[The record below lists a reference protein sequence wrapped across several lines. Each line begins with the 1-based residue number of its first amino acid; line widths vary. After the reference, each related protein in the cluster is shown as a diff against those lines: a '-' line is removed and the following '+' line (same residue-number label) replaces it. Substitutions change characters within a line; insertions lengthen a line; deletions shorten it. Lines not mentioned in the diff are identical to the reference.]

1 MKKSICLYFQVHQ
14 PNRLRLYRFFDI
26 GKDSHYYDDFANRT
40 ILRRVAQ
47 KCYLP
52 MNALLL
58 EQIEAHKGAFKV
70 AFSISGSVLEQFDR
84 YAPEVIE
91 SFRKLAQTGCVEFL
105 SETYYHSLAS
115 LASEAE
121 FKHQVLKHKEAIEH
135 YFGVTP
141 KAFRNTELIY
151 SDAIGEMVYEMGFKT
166 MLTEGA
172 KHVLGW
178 KSPNFVYNCAQA
190 KNLKLNV
197 YSGEKDPEFY
207 DGAAVELTLKELRTN
222 IQSYADMSVAFE
234 CVITSNSQDTVYVEQ
249 FDEESQMYYGISVYY
264 GNAGLTGDGL
274 KILSIGNKARIV
286 GKVQYY
292 ETGDTWQISGLKYR
306 IMKPNDPENI
316 QQIGTGFE
324 PAYVLTD
331 AETFVNGTKD
341 VMVTDP
347 ETKEDVI
354 KSFRYNALAMNTSL
368 EMKNL
373 VVKSAYTTNKEE
385 SASYGAISL
394 TCEVDGKQ
402 ITVRTVPLY
411 DADGKLIT
419 QDTFIGKTID
429 VKGIMDYYDG
439 EYQIKVFRPDQ
450 ITIH

>member
-1 MKKSICLYFQVHQ
+1 
-14 PNRLRLYRFFDI
+14 
-26 GKDSHYYDDFANRT
+26 
-40 ILRRVAQ
+40 
-47 KCYLP
+47 
-52 MNALLL
+52 
-58 EQIEAHKGAFKV
+58 
-70 AFSISGSVLEQFDR
+70 
-84 YAPEVIE
+84 
-91 SFRKLAQTGCVEFL
+91 
-105 SETYYHSLAS
+105 
-115 LASEAE
+115 
-121 FKHQVLKHKEAIEH
+121 
-135 YFGVTP
+135 
-141 KAFRNTELIY
+141 
-151 SDAIGEMVYEMGFKT
+151 
-166 MLTEGA
+166 
-172 KHVLGW
+172 
-178 KSPNFVYNCAQA
+178 
-190 KNLKLNV
+190 
-197 YSGEKDPEFY
+197 
-207 DGAAVELTLKELRTN
+207 
-222 IQSYADMSVAFE
+222 
-234 CVITSNSQDTVYVEQ
+234 VYVEQ

>member
-1 MKKSICLYFQVHQ
+1 MKTTTKAL
-14 PNRLRLYRFFDI
+14 
-26 GKDSHYYDDFANRT
+26 A
-40 ILRRVAQ
+40 ILLLA
-47 KCYLP
+47 
-52 MNALLL
+52 ALLVGCLAGCTDSQTPTTGEKLQEVDYASQLKLDMDSPNAKL
-58 EQIEAHKGAFKV
+58 EVTVKNFVDGDTVHFNADPALFPDGVMKGRFLAINTPESTGRIEPYGKAA
-70 AFSISGSVLEQFDR
+70 SR
-84 YAPEVIE
+84 Y
-91 SFRKLAQTGCVEFL
+91 T
-105 SETYYHSLAS
+105 
-115 LASEAE
+115 
-121 FKHQVLKHKEAIEH
+121 KEALKDAESIIVESDTESWNLDSTGGR
-135 YFGVTP
+135 YLVWVWYK
-141 KAFRNTELIY
+141 KAGMTEYRNLNLEILQNGL
-151 SDAIGEMVYEMGFKT
+151 AIASNTAGNGYGDICVSA
-166 MLTEGA
+166 LD
-172 KHVLGW
+172 
-178 KSPNFVYNCAQA
+178 QA

-197 YSGEKDPEFY
+197 YSGVKDPDFY

-274 KILSIGNKARIV
+274 KILEIGNKARIV

-292 ETGDTWQISGLKYR
+292 ETGATWQISGLKYR

-316 QQIGTGFE
+316 QFISAGHD

-331 AETFVNGTKD
+331 AETFVNGTKE
-341 VMVTDP
+341 VLVTDP
-347 ETKEDVI
+347 ETNEDVI

-368 EMKNL
+368 AMNNL

-385 SASYGAISL
+385 SSSYGAMTL

-402 ITVRTVPLY
+402 ITVRTVPMY
-411 DADGKLIT
+411 DADGHRIT
-419 QDTFIGKTID
+419 QDAYLGKTID

-439 EYQIKVFRPDQ
+439 EYQIKVFMPEQ